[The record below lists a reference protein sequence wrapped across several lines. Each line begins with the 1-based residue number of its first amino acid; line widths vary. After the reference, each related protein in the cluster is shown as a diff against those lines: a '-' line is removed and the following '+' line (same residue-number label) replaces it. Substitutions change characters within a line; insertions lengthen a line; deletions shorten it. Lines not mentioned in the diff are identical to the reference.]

1 MQLSQTGEQFGKYYL
16 LEKLNQGG
24 MAEVYLSRHIGAEG
38 IGKFVAIK
46 RILPQFSEN
55 TDFVEMFKEEA
66 KIAVNLAHSNV
77 VSIHEFG
84 IEKSQFFLV
93 MDYVEG
99 RDLRRILNKMK
110 KSGLSLSIE
119 QVLYIIKEVAA
130 GLDSAH
136 RCLDR
141 STGKP
146 LNINHRDISPQNVMI
161 SFEGEVKIVDF
172 GIAKAETQLE
182 TTRAGT
188 LKGKFGYMSPEQAE
202 GQVVDLRTDIFSLGI
217 VLWELLANDRL
228 FVANNEVNTLRKIR
242 ECQIPSLRKINPNIP
257 VDLEKIVNKA
267 LARDRNLRYQ
277 TSAALHRDLSRFLN
291 RQYPDFSP
299 HDFSVFIKTLFAAE
313 ILEHRKKI
321 VEYSKFDPSR
331 PRDATPLQVQIQ
343 VSIPEAA
350 PKGNVTPEQSVF
362 TNPTQ
367 IDTENSI
374 SHSSAYFLNNE
385 YSQAEKE
392 KNPKGN
398 PTKVEIPTERPPSTS
413 QIFSPTP
420 AKKETVRIN
429 DPMKK
434 TPNEYA
440 ELRFDRGQRPQGQT
454 TGVREGSYNTRTGN
468 YPSGLQMRERN
479 RVMEIVQQSL
489 IATAVLFCVAAFGF
503 YANSPQKAKGVAL
516 NFLEKAGVLKQQR
529 DIASNGASE
538 QPSSAVMVKVAIT
551 SQPPTAELWI
561 DGKLEGDVTPTTA
574 EFEAGREYSI
584 MIQKAGFVPY
594 QAKRTFKRGE
604 KVAIILQRAKT
615 AYVDII
621 VEGSGEIYVN
631 DKRVAVAGPVLS
643 YQIPAD
649 EDVVIRAVDPRTQA
663 SDEQRVRIG
672 ENFSKQVKLYPKARL
687 PGSTTNK

>member
-1 MQLSQTGEQFGKYYL
+1 
-16 LEKLNQGG
+16 

-55 TDFVEMFKEEA
+55 PDFVEMFKEEA
-66 KIAVNLAHSNV
+66 KIAVNLSHSNV
-77 VSIHEFG
+77 VSIQEFG
-84 IEKSQFFLV
+84 IEKGQFFLV

-119 QVLYIIKEVAA
+119 QVLYIIKDVAA

-146 LNINHRDISPQNVMI
+146 LNINHRDISPQNAMI

-228 FVANNEVNTLRKIR
+228 FVANNEVNTLKKIR

-343 VSIPEAA
+343 VAIPDSA
-350 PKGNVTPEQSVF
+350 PKPGKMEHSVF

-367 IDTENSI
+367 IDTEGSI
-374 SHSSAYFLNNE
+374 SQSSAVFMNSD
-385 YSQAEKE
+385 YSEAGKDQKA
-392 KNPKGN
+392 KGH
-398 PTKVEIPTERPPSTS
+398 PAKVAIPHEPPPPSTS
-413 QIFSPTP
+413 QIFAPTAQG
-420 AKKETVRIN
+420 AKKEAARLR
-429 DPMKK
+429 DPMK
-434 TPNEYA
+434 PNSSNEYA
-440 ELRFDRGQRPQGQT
+440 ELRFDRGNSNRPQT
-454 TGVREGSYNTRTGN
+454 ASSNVREGSYNTRTGYN
-468 YPSGLQMRERN
+468 SGLQMRERN
-479 RVMEIVQQSL
+479 RVMEIVQQSF
-489 IATAVLFCVAAFGF
+489 IATAVLFTLAAFGF
-503 YANSPQKAKGVAL
+503 YANSPQKAKGIAL
-516 NFLEKAGVLKQQR
+516 NFLEQAGVIKLQR
-529 DIASNGASE
+529 DIASNGALD

-551 SQPPTAELWI
+551 SQPHAAELWI

-574 EFEAGREYSI
+574 EFQAGREYSVNI
-584 MIQKAGFVPY
+584 RKDGYVPY
-594 QAKRTFKRGE
+594 QAKRTFKRGD
-604 KVAIILQRAKT
+604 KVAIALQRAKT

-631 DKRVAVAGPVLS
+631 EKRVAVAGPVLS

-649 EDVVIRAVDPRTQA
+649 EEVVIRAVDPRTQA
-663 SDEQRVRIG
+663 SDEQRIRLG

-687 PGSTTNK
+687 RGSTNNK